1 MAKSIMIQGTA
12 SNVGK
17 SLFTAALCRIFK
29 QDGWRPAPFKSQN
42 MSRNSYITEDG
53 LEMARSQ
60 AVQAE
65 AAGVPPCVNMNPVL
79 LKPAGD
85 RSSQVIVNGKVS
97 GNMQAAE
104 YFEYKSRLIPDI
116 MAAYND
122 LAQSYDIIVIEGAG
136 SPAEINLKT
145 DDIVNM
151 GMAEMAKSPVLLV
164 ADIDRGGAFASI
176 YGTVMLLDEEERRFI
191 KGMIINKFRGD
202 VSLLEPGLVMISEL
216 TKIPVIG
223 VVPYTQVD
231 IEPEDSLSERVGDF
245 VPDSERDEE
254 YRESQYNLLA
264 DTVRSSVDME
274 RIYEILEQGM

>member
-29 QDGWRPAPFKSQN
+29 QDGWRAAPFKSQN

-202 VSLLEPGLVMISEL
+202 ASLLEPGLVMISEL

-274 RIYEILEQGM
+274 RIYEILENGM

>member
-29 QDGWRPAPFKSQN
+29 QDGWRAAPFKSQN

-202 VSLLEPGLVMISEL
+202 ASLLEPGLVMISEL

-231 IEPEDSLSERVGDF
+231 IEPEDSLSERAGDF
-245 VPDSERDEE
+245 VSDSERNDE

>member
-1 MAKSIMIQGTA
+1 
-12 SNVGK
+12 
-17 SLFTAALCRIFK
+17 
-29 QDGWRPAPFKSQN
+29 

-191 KGMIINKFRGD
+191 KGMVINKFRGD

-231 IEPEDSLSERVGDF
+231 IEPEDSLSERVGNF
-245 VPDSERDEE
+245 VPDSERNDE

-274 RIYEILEQGM
+274 RIYEILEKGM